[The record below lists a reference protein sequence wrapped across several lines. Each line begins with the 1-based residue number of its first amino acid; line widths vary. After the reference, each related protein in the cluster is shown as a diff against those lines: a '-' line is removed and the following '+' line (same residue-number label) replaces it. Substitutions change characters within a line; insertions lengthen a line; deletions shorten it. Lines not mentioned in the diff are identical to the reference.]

1 MSLQKR
7 FLHLLDL
14 LSQTDKVCVC
24 YRLPINADSIID
36 RDDMRGGKGRDF
48 LPCPI
53 NNSLIK
59 AMVDP
64 FPLVPVT
71 WIIG

>member
-1 MSLQKR
+1 MGLQER

-14 LSQTDKVCVC
+14 ISQTDEVCIS
-24 YRLPINADSIID
+24 YWLPVNADSIID
-36 RDDMRGGKGRDF
+36 RDDMREVESRNF